1 MDRKEYCDRV
11 LAQVGRLTSDEAN
24 DLRNELAGH
33 IEDHAEALVEHG
45 YTEEDAAAR
54 AVELMGDPEETGKA
68 LREQYRHFWLVI
80 VQRIAI
86 FVTVIACVQGFF
98 MLPMLSGV
106 YESIR
111 ERVSPAVALMGD
123 PEETGRA
130 LRAQYGGWW
139 LVIVQRAA
147 RILTALLCVMIAGLI
162 VKSSGLY
169 GAIRDRYEVQKPG
182 EGWERWNTETPGTR
196 IPIGDDIV
204 RIDAVS
210 CSTQRAEVQLTG
222 FDRIPGGVVYAR
234 LLHTLRLENERGEV
248 IDEWEDCDYPS
259 CVSSSGTLYVCIAS
273 HRVNIEPDDTYI
285 RLIYDRLPLP
295 GREAQP

>member
-54 AVELMGDPEETGKA
+54 AVELMGDPEETGRA

-80 VQRIAI
+80 VQR
-86 FVTVIACVQGFF
+86 
-98 MLPMLSGV
+98 
-106 YESIR
+106 
-111 ERVSPAVALMGD
+111 
-123 PEETGRA
+123 
-130 LRAQYGGWW
+130 
-139 LVIVQRAA
+139 AA
-147 RILTALLCVMIAGLI
+147 RILTTMLCVMIAGLI

-169 GAIRDRYEVQKPG
+169 GAICDRYEVQKPR
-182 EGWERWNTETPGTR
+182 EDWEFWNTETPGTR

-204 RIDAVS
+204 RVDAVS
-210 CSTQRAEVQLTG
+210 AGAPAKEKLLGNYRAEVLLTG

-234 LLHTLRLENERGEV
+234 LLESLRLENERGEV
-248 IDEWEDCDYPS
+248 LFEGSDYAYLS
-259 CVSSSGTLYVCIAS
+259 CVSGSGTLWVHTARHYVS
-273 HRVNIEPDDTYI
+273 IEPDDTYVT
-285 RLIYDRLPLP
+285 LVYDRLGERIETRIELP
-295 GREAQP
+295 EGGTQP

>member
-1 MDRKEYCDRV
+1 MNEKEYYVNAYCSRV
-11 LAQVGRLTSDEAN
+11 LSESGRLTRREA
-24 DLRNELAGH
+24 DGLRAELSGH
-33 IEDHAEALVEHG
+33 IEDHAEALTAHG
-45 YTEEDAAAR
+45 YTEDAAYGR
-54 AVELMGDPEETGKA
+54 AVT
-68 LREQYRHFWLVI
+68 
-80 VQRIAI
+80 
-86 FVTVIACVQGFF
+86 
-98 MLPMLSGV
+98 
-106 YESIR
+106 
-111 ERVSPAVALMGD
+111 LMGD

-139 LVIVQRAA
+139 LVVVQRAA
-147 RILTALLCVMIAGLI
+147 RILTAVLCVMIAGLI

-182 EGWERWNTETPGTR
+182 GNWEELWGAETPGTC

-204 RIDAVS
+204 RVDAVS
-210 CSTQRAEVQLTG
+210 AGVPATEKHLGKYRAEVLLTG

-285 RLIYDRLPLP
+285 RLIYDRLGEHVEVEIPLP

>member
-1 MDRKEYCDRV
+1 MNRNEYCDRV
-11 LAQVGRLTSDEAN
+11 LAQVGRLTADEAN

-54 AVELMGDPEETGKA
+54 AV
-68 LREQYRHFWLVI
+68 
-80 VQRIAI
+80 
-86 FVTVIACVQGFF
+86 
-98 MLPMLSGV
+98 
-106 YESIR
+106 
-111 ERVSPAVALMGD
+111 ALMGD

-130 LRAQYGGWW
+130 LRVQYGGWW

-147 RILTALLCVMIAGLI
+147 RILTAMLCVMIAGLI

-169 GAIRDRYEVQKPG
+169 GAIRDRITVQKPSD
-182 EGWERWNTETPGTR
+182 GWERWDTETPGTR
-196 IPIGDDIV
+196 LPIGDDIV

-234 LLHTLRLENERGEV
+234 LLHTLRLENERGEA
-248 IDEWEDCDYPS
+248 IYEGLEDHDYPS
-259 CVSSSGTLYVCIAS
+259 CVSGSGTLYVRNAS

-285 RLIYDRLPLP
+285 RLIYDRLGEHVEVEIPLP

>member
-1 MDRKEYCDRV
+1 MNRNEYCDRV
-11 LAQVGRLTSDEAN
+11 LAQVGRLTADEAN

-45 YTEEDAAAR
+45 YTEDAAYGR
-54 AVELMGDPEETGKA
+54 
-68 LREQYRHFWLVI
+68 
-80 VQRIAI
+80 
-86 FVTVIACVQGFF
+86 
-98 MLPMLSGV
+98 
-106 YESIR
+106 
-111 ERVSPAVALMGD
+111 AVALMGD

-222 FDRIPGGVVYAR
+222 FDR
-234 LLHTLRLENERGEV
+234 LENERGEV

-285 RLIYDRLPLP
+285 RLIYDRLGEHVALEIPLP

>member
-1 MDRKEYCDRV
+1 MNRNEYCDRV

-45 YTEEDAAAR
+45 YTEDAAYGR
-54 AVELMGDPEETGKA
+54 
-68 LREQYRHFWLVI
+68 
-80 VQRIAI
+80 
-86 FVTVIACVQGFF
+86 
-98 MLPMLSGV
+98 
-106 YESIR
+106 
-111 ERVSPAVALMGD
+111 AVALMGD

-147 RILTALLCVMIAGLI
+147 RILTALLCVLIAGLI

-210 CSTQRAEVQLTG
+210 CSTQRAEVQLTA

-248 IDEWEDCDYPS
+248 IDEWDDCDYPS

-285 RLIYDRLPLP
+285 RLIYDRL
-295 GREAQP
+295 GEHG

>member
-1 MDRKEYCDRV
+1 MNRNEYCDRV
-11 LAQVGRLTSDEAN
+11 LAQVGRLTADEAN

-33 IEDHAEALVEHG
+33 IEDHAEVLVEHG
-45 YTEEDAAAR
+45 YTEDAAYGR
-54 AVELMGDPEETGKA
+54 
-68 LREQYRHFWLVI
+68 
-80 VQRIAI
+80 
-86 FVTVIACVQGFF
+86 
-98 MLPMLSGV
+98 
-106 YESIR
+106 
-111 ERVSPAVALMGD
+111 AVALMGD

-130 LRAQYGGWW
+130 LCAQYGGWW

-147 RILTALLCVMIAGLI
+147 RILTAVLCVMIAGLI

-169 GAIRDRYEVQKPG
+169 GAICDRITVQKPSD
-182 EGWERWNTETPGTR
+182 GWEIWDTETPGTR

-234 LLHTLRLENERGEV
+234 LLHTLRLENERGEA
-248 IDEWEDCDYPS
+248 IYEGLEDHDYPS
-259 CVSSSGTLYVCIAS
+259 FVSGSGTLYVRIAS

-285 RLIYDRLPLP
+285 RLIYDRLGEHVKVEIPLP

>member
-1 MDRKEYCDRV
+1 MNRNEYCDRV
-11 LAQVGRLTSDEAN
+11 LAQVGRLTADEAN

-45 YTEEDAAAR
+45 YTEDAAYGR
-54 AVELMGDPEETGKA
+54 
-68 LREQYRHFWLVI
+68 
-80 VQRIAI
+80 
-86 FVTVIACVQGFF
+86 
-98 MLPMLSGV
+98 
-106 YESIR
+106 
-111 ERVSPAVALMGD
+111 AVALMGD

-130 LRAQYGGWW
+130 LCAQYGGWW

-204 RIDAVS
+204 RIDTVS
-210 CSTQRAEVQLTG
+210 CSTQRAEVQLTA

-234 LLHTLRLENERGEV
+234 LLESLRLENERGEV
-248 IDEWEDCDYPS
+248 LFEGSDYAYLS
-259 CVSSSGTLYVCIAS
+259 CVSGSGTLWVHTARHYVS
-273 HRVNIEPDDTYI
+273 IEPDDTYVT
-285 RLIYDRLPLP
+285 LVYDRLGERIETRIELP
-295 GREAQP
+295 EGGTQP

>member
-1 MDRKEYCDRV
+1 MNRNEYCDRV

-54 AVELMGDPEETGKA
+54 AVELMGDPEETGRA

-80 VQRIAI
+80 VQRIA
-86 FVTVIACVQGFF
+86 
-98 MLPMLSGV
+98 
-106 YESIR
+106 
-111 ERVSPAVALMGD
+111 
-123 PEETGRA
+123 
-130 LRAQYGGWW
+130 
-139 LVIVQRAA
+139 
-147 RILTALLCVMIAGLI
+147 RILTAVLCVMIAGLI

-169 GAIRDRYEVQKPG
+169 GAIRDRITVQKPSD
-182 EGWERWNTETPGTR
+182 GWEIWDTETPGTR

-234 LLHTLRLENERGEV
+234 LLHTLRLENERGEA
-248 IDEWEDCDYPS
+248 IYEGLEDHDYPS
-259 CVSSSGTLYVCIAS
+259 CVSGSGTIYVCIAS

-285 RLIYDRLPLP
+285 RLIYDRLDEHVEVEIPLP
-295 GREAQP
+295 GREA

>member
-1 MDRKEYCDRV
+1 MNRNEYCDRV

-33 IEDHAEALVEHG
+33 IEDHAEALVEHS
-45 YTEEDAAAR
+45 YTEDAA
-54 AVELMGDPEETGKA
+54 
-68 LREQYRHFWLVI
+68 Y
-80 VQRIAI
+80 
-86 FVTVIACVQGFF
+86 
-98 MLPMLSGV
+98 
-106 YESIR
+106 
-111 ERVSPAVALMGD
+111 
-123 PEETGRA
+123 GRA
-130 LRAQYGGWW
+130 LRRCYRGWW

-147 RILTALLCVMIAGLI
+147 RILTALLCVLIAGLI

-210 CSTQRAEVQLTG
+210 CSTQRAEVQLTA

-248 IDEWEDCDYPS
+248 IDEWDDCDYPS

-285 RLIYDRLPLP
+285 RLIYDRLGEHVALEIPLP

>member
-11 LAQVGRLTSDEAN
+11 LAQVGRLTADEAN

-54 AVELMGDPEETGKA
+54 AVELMGDPEETG
-68 LREQYRHFWLVI
+68 
-80 VQRIAI
+80 
-86 FVTVIACVQGFF
+86 
-98 MLPMLSGV
+98 
-106 YESIR
+106 
-111 ERVSPAVALMGD
+111 
-123 PEETGRA
+123 RA
-130 LRAQYGGWW
+130 LRRCYRGWW

-234 LLHTLRLENERGEV
+234 LLHTLRLENERGEA
-248 IDEWEDCDYPS
+248 IYEGLEDHDYPS
-259 CVSSSGTLYVCIAS
+259 CVSGSGTLYVRNAS

-285 RLIYDRLPLP
+285 RLIYDRLGEHVEVEIPLP

>member
-33 IEDHAEALVEHG
+33 IEDHTEALVEHG

-68 LREQYRHFWLVI
+68 LRDCYRHF
-80 VQRIAI
+80 
-86 FVTVIACVQGFF
+86 
-98 MLPMLSGV
+98 
-106 YESIR
+106 
-111 ERVSPAVALMGD
+111 
-123 PEETGRA
+123 
-130 LRAQYGGWW
+130 W

-147 RILTALLCVMIAGLI
+147 RILTAMLCVMIAGLI

-169 GAIRDRYEVQKPG
+169 GAIRDRITVQKPSD
-182 EGWERWNTETPGTR
+182 GWERWDTETPGTR
-196 IPIGDDIV
+196 LPIGDDIV

-234 LLHTLRLENERGEV
+234 LLHTLRLENERGEA
-248 IDEWEDCDYPS
+248 IYEGLEDHDYPS
-259 CVSSSGTLYVCIAS
+259 CVSGSGTLYVRNAS

-285 RLIYDRLPLP
+285 RLIYDRLGEHVEVEIPLP

>member
-1 MDRKEYCDRV
+1 MNRNEYCDRV

-33 IEDHAEALVEHG
+33 IEDHAEALVGHG

-54 AVELMGDPEETGKA
+54 AVMLMGDPEETGK
-68 LREQYRHFWLVI
+68 
-80 VQRIAI
+80 
-86 FVTVIACVQGFF
+86 
-98 MLPMLSGV
+98 
-106 YESIR
+106 
-111 ERVSPAVALMGD
+111 
-123 PEETGRA
+123 A

-147 RILTALLCVMIAGLI
+147 RILTAVLCVMIAGLI

-169 GAIRDRYEVQKPG
+169 GAIRDRITVQKPSD
-182 EGWERWNTETPGTR
+182 GWERWDTETPGTR

-234 LLHTLRLENERGEV
+234 LLHTLRLENERGEA
-248 IDEWEDCDYPS
+248 IYEGLEDHDYPS
-259 CVSSSGTLYVCIAS
+259 FVSGSGTLYVCIAS

-285 RLIYDRLPLP
+285 RLIYDRLGEHVEVEIPLP

>member
-1 MDRKEYCDRV
+1 MNRNEYCDRV

-54 AVELMGDPEETGKA
+54 AVE
-68 LREQYRHFWLVI
+68 
-80 VQRIAI
+80 
-86 FVTVIACVQGFF
+86 
-98 MLPMLSGV
+98 
-106 YESIR
+106 
-111 ERVSPAVALMGD
+111 LMGD

-204 RIDAVS
+204 RIDTVS
-210 CSTQRAEVQLTG
+210 CSTQRAEVQLTA

-234 LLHTLRLENERGEV
+234 LLHTLRLENERGEA
-248 IDEWEDCDYPS
+248 IYEGLEDHDYPS
-259 CVSSSGTLYVCIAS
+259 FVSGSGTLYVCIAS
-273 HRVNIEPDDTYI
+273 HRVNIEPDDTYVT
-285 RLIYDRLPLP
+285 LVYDRLGERIETRIELP
-295 GREAQP
+295 EGGTQP

>member
-1 MDRKEYCDRV
+1 MNRKEYCDRV
-11 LAQVGRLTSDEAN
+11 LAQVGRLTADEAN

-54 AVELMGDPEETGKA
+54 AVELMGDPEETGRA

-80 VQRIAI
+80 VQR
-86 FVTVIACVQGFF
+86 
-98 MLPMLSGV
+98 
-106 YESIR
+106 
-111 ERVSPAVALMGD
+111 
-123 PEETGRA
+123 
-130 LRAQYGGWW
+130 
-139 LVIVQRAA
+139 AA
-147 RILTALLCVMIAGLI
+147 RILTAMLCVMIAGLI

-169 GAIRDRYEVQKPG
+169 GAIRDRITVQKPSD
-182 EGWERWNTETPGTR
+182 GWERWDTETPGTR
-196 IPIGDDIV
+196 LPIGDDIV

-234 LLHTLRLENERGEV
+234 LLHTLRLENERGEA
-248 IDEWEDCDYPS
+248 IYEGLEDHDYPS
-259 CVSSSGTLYVCIAS
+259 CVSGSGTLYVRNAS

-285 RLIYDRLPLP
+285 RLIYDRLGEHVEVEIPLP

>member
-54 AVELMGDPEETGKA
+54 AVELMGDPEETGRA

-80 VQRIAI
+80 VQRIA
-86 FVTVIACVQGFF
+86 
-98 MLPMLSGV
+98 
-106 YESIR
+106 
-111 ERVSPAVALMGD
+111 
-123 PEETGRA
+123 
-130 LRAQYGGWW
+130 
-139 LVIVQRAA
+139 
-147 RILTALLCVMIAGLI
+147 RILTAVLCVMIAGLI

-169 GAIRDRYEVQKPG
+169 GAIRDRITVQKPSD
-182 EGWERWNTETPGTR
+182 GWERWDTETPGTR

-210 CSTQRAEVQLTG
+210 CSTQRAEVQLTA

-234 LLHTLRLENERGEV
+234 LVESLRLENERGEALF
-248 IDEWEDCDYPS
+248 EGEDYPYPS
-259 CVSSSGTLYVCIAS
+259 CVSGSGTLWVHTARHYVD
-273 HRVNIEPDDTYI
+273 IEPDDTYI
-285 RLIYDRLPLP
+285 TLIYDRLGEHVEVEIPLP

>member
-11 LAQVGRLTSDEAN
+11 LAQVGRLTADEAN

-33 IEDHAEALVEHG
+33 IEDHAEALVERG
-45 YTEEDAAAR
+45 YTEEDAVAR
-54 AVELMGDPEETGKA
+54 AVELMGDPEETG
-68 LREQYRHFWLVI
+68 
-80 VQRIAI
+80 
-86 FVTVIACVQGFF
+86 
-98 MLPMLSGV
+98 
-106 YESIR
+106 
-111 ERVSPAVALMGD
+111 
-123 PEETGRA
+123 RA
-130 LRAQYGGWW
+130 LCAQYGGWW

-147 RILTALLCVMIAGLI
+147 RILTAVLCVMIAGLI

-169 GAIRDRYEVQKPG
+169 GAIRDRITVQKPSD
-182 EGWERWNTETPGTR
+182 GWERWDTETPGTR

-234 LLHTLRLENERGEV
+234 LLHTLRLENERGEA
-248 IDEWEDCDYPS
+248 IYEGLEDHDYPS
-259 CVSSSGTLYVCIAS
+259 CVSGSGTIYVCIAS

-285 RLIYDRLPLP
+285 RLIYDRLGEHVEVEIPLP
-295 GREAQP
+295 GREA

>member
-54 AVELMGDPEETGKA
+54 AVELMGDPEETGRA
-68 LREQYRHFWLVI
+68 LREQYRHF
-80 VQRIAI
+80 
-86 FVTVIACVQGFF
+86 
-98 MLPMLSGV
+98 
-106 YESIR
+106 
-111 ERVSPAVALMGD
+111 
-123 PEETGRA
+123 
-130 LRAQYGGWW
+130 W

-169 GAIRDRYEVQKPG
+169 GAIRDRITVQKPSD
-182 EGWERWNTETPGTR
+182 GWERWDMETPGTR
-196 IPIGDDIV
+196 LPIGDDIV

-234 LLHTLRLENERGEV
+234 LLHTLRLENERGEA
-248 IDEWEDCDYPS
+248 IYEGLEDHDYPS
-259 CVSSSGTLYVCIAS
+259 CVSGSGTLYVRNAS

-285 RLIYDRLPLP
+285 RLIYDRLGEHVEVEIPLP